1 MALADVIKTALD
13 QIKYIA
19 NTETVIGKPISAG
32 DVTLIPVSKVS
43 VGFAAGG
50 AGDSEKNSGG
60 SGTGGGVNV
69 TPIAFISVIGDN
81 IQVHPLTPS
90 DPFFDKILS
99 SAPDLVSKVS
109 NFLKKG
115 KKEKETTEK
124 EKKTDTATSD
134 DSESKE

>member
-60 SGTGGGVNV
+60 TGTGGGINV
-69 TPIAFISVIGDN
+69 TPIAFISVIGDD
-81 IQVHPLTPS
+81 IRVHPLTPS
-90 DPFFDKILS
+90 DPLFDKILT
-99 SAPDLVSKVS
+99 SAPDLISMASK
-109 NFLKKG
+109 FLKKG
-115 KKEKETTEK
+115 KHGKSSTEK
-124 EKKTDTATSD
+124 DKKSDTATSD

>member
-1 MALADVIKTALD
+1 MALADVIRTALD

-60 SGTGGGVNV
+60 SGTGGGINV
-69 TPIAFISVIGDN
+69 TPIAFISVTGDK
-81 IQVHPLTPS
+81 IQIHPLTPT
-90 DPFFDKILS
+90 DPLLDKILT

-109 NFLKKG
+109 QFLKKG
-115 KKEKETTEK
+115 KSEKGTTEK
-124 EKKTDTATSD
+124 EKKSDTATSD
-134 DSESKE
+134 NSESKE

>member
-13 QIKYIA
+13 QIKFIA

-50 AGDSEKNSGG
+50 IDSEKNSGG
-60 SGTGGGVNV
+60 SGTGGGINV
-69 TPIAFISVIGDN
+69 TPIAFISVIGDK
-81 IQVHPLTPS
+81 IHVHPLIPS
-90 DPFFDKILS
+90 DPLLDKILS

-109 NFLKKG
+109 KFLKKG
-115 KKEKETTEK
+115 KSEKDTTEK
-124 EKKTDTATSD
+124 EATSDTATSD
-134 DSESKE
+134 NSESKE